1 MKGKH
6 LMPTNKKQLFRMV
19 KMVADLRKN
28 SYPNVNTWVKM
39 FEALDRDENL
49 NVACGRRTVMRDI
62 DYLRKDFNA
71 PIAYSS
77 EHNGYYLTNPY
88 WEFQVPFFDDE
99 MIMSSMLGAQLAGEI
114 LPSPVKEQIR
124 DAVDNQISANNSELL
139 DQTFI
144 ETLLIAS
151 GIKTTTSPEV
161 FGTVFQAWRERRTL
175 MLTYQKGSTGEIS
188 ERKFEPHIVAYHK
201 GNWYTK
207 GVDLSDEKVITL
219 AIFRIQKAELL
230 RGTFEIRRDILQETK
245 RNGLFNYPK
254 IENIRVKCSADI
266 AYYLYEQR
274 KSKKLVI
281 VQQEDGTLIVTLPP
295 SPEQEAIRWI
305 LGEGG
310 NVEVLEPLDLRRKI
324 HDLAVKTASVN
335 S

>member
-1 MKGKH
+1 MKGKIS
-6 LMPTNKKQLFRMV
+6 MPTNKKQLLRMV

-28 SYPNVNTWVKM
+28 SYPNANAWVKM

-88 WEFQVPFFDDE
+88 WEFQVPFFDNE

-161 FGTVFQAWRERRTL
+161 FGTVFQAWRERRQLT
-175 MLTYQKGSTGEIS
+175 LTYQKGSTGEITQ
-188 ERKFEPHIVAYHK
+188 RKFEPHIVAYHK
-201 GNWYTK
+201 GNWYAK
-207 GVDLSDEKVITL
+207 GVGLCDGKVITL
-219 AIFRIQKAELL
+219 AIFRIKKAELL
-230 RGTFEIRRDILQETK
+230 RSTFEIRRDILQETK

-254 IENIRVKCSADI
+254 LENIRVKCAADI

-274 KSKKLVI
+274 KAKKLTI
-281 VQQEDGTLIVTLPP
+281 EPQCDGSLIVTLPP

-310 NVEVLEPLDLRRKI
+310 KVEVLAPLDLRQKI
-324 HDLAVKTASVN
+324 HDFAAKTADVN
-335 S
+335 K

>member
-1 MKGKH
+1 
-6 LMPTNKKQLFRMV
+6 MPTNKKQLFRMV

-28 SYPNVNTWVKM
+28 SYPNVNTWVKK

-49 NVACGRRTVMRDI
+49 NIACGKRTVMRDI

-77 EHNGYYLTNPY
+77 EYNGYYLTNPY
-88 WEFQVPFFDDE
+88 WEFQVPFFDNE

-175 MLTYQKGSTGEIS
+175 SLTYQKVV
-188 ERKFEPHIVAYHK
+188 R
-201 GNWYTK
+201 
-207 GVDLSDEKVITL
+207 EK
-219 AIFRIQKAELL
+219 
-230 RGTFEIRRDILQETK
+230 
-245 RNGLFNYPK
+245 
-254 IENIRVKCSADI
+254 
-266 AYYLYEQR
+266 
-274 KSKKLVI
+274 
-281 VQQEDGTLIVTLPP
+281 
-295 SPEQEAIRWI
+295 SP
-305 LGEGG
+305 
-310 NVEVLEPLDLRRKI
+310 
-324 HDLAVKTASVN
+324 SVN
-335 S
+335 LSRTLWLTTKATGTRKAWICAMAK

>member
-1 MKGKH
+1 
-6 LMPTNKKQLFRMV
+6 MPTNKKQLFRMV

-28 SYPNVNTWVKM
+28 SYPNVNTWVKK

-49 NVACGRRTVMRDI
+49 NIACGKRTVMRDI

-77 EHNGYYLTNPY
+77 EYNGYYLTNPY
-88 WEFQVPFFDDE
+88 WEFQVPFFDNE

-175 MLTYQKGSTGEIS
+175 SLTYQKGSTGEITQ
-188 ERKFEPHIVAYHK
+188 RKFEPHIVAYHK

-207 GVDLSDEKVITL
+207 GVDLCDGKVITL
-219 AIFRIQKAELL
+219 AIFRIKKAELL

-254 IENIRVKCSADI
+254 IENIKVKCSSDI

-274 KSKKLVI
+274 KAKKLI
-281 VQQEDGTLIVTLPP
+281 IEPQSDGSLIVTLPP

-310 NVEVLEPLDLRRKI
+310 NVEVLEPLDLRQKI
-324 HDLAVKTASVN
+324 HKLAIKIADVN
-335 S
+335 K

>member
-1 MKGKH
+1 MKGKIT
-6 LMPTNKKQLFRMV
+6 MPTNKKQLFRMV
-19 KMVADLRKN
+19 KIVADLRKN

-88 WEFQVPFFDDE
+88 WEFQVPFFDNE

-175 MLTYQKGSTGEIS
+175 MLTYQKGSTGEVTQ
-188 ERKFEPHIVAYHK
+188 RKFEPHIVAYHK

-207 GVDLSDEKVITL
+207 GVDLCDGKVITL
-219 AIFRIQKAELL
+219 AIFRIKKAELL
-230 RGTFEIRRDILQETK
+230 RVTFEIRRDILQETK

-254 IENIRVKCSADI
+254 IENIKVKCSADI

-274 KSKKLVI
+274 KAKKLTI
-281 VQQEDGTLIVTLPP
+281 EPQCEGSLIVTLPP

-310 NVEVLEPLDLRRKI
+310 NVEVLEPLDLRKKI
-324 HDLAVKTASVN
+324 HDLAVKTADAN
-335 S
+335 K

>member
-1 MKGKH
+1 
-6 LMPTNKKQLFRMV
+6 MPTNKKQLFRMV

-28 SYPNVNTWVKM
+28 SYPNVNTWVKK

-49 NVACGRRTVMRDI
+49 NIACGKRTVMRDL
-62 DYLRKDFNA
+62 DALRKDFNA
-71 PIAYSS
+71 PIEYSS
-77 EHNGYYLTNPY
+77 ENNGFYLTNPY

-175 MLTYQKGSTGEIS
+175 SLTYQKGSTGEVTQ
-188 ERKFEPHIVAYHK
+188 RKFEPHIVAYHK

-207 GVDLSDEKVITL
+207 GVDLSDGKVITL
-219 AIFRIQKAELL
+219 AIFRIKKAELL

-254 IENIRVKCSADI
+254 IENIKVKCSADI

-274 KSKKLVI
+274 KAKKLI
-281 VQQEDGTLIVTLPP
+281 IEPQNDGSLIVTLPP

-310 NVEVLEPLDLRRKI
+310 NVEVLEPLDLRQKI
-324 HDLAVKTASVN
+324 HDLAVKTADVN
-335 S
+335 RI

>member
-1 MKGKH
+1 
-6 LMPTNKKQLFRMV
+6 MV

-88 WEFQVPFFDDE
+88 WEFQVPFFDNE

-175 MLTYQKGSTGEIS
+175 SLTYQKGSTGEVTQ
-188 ERKFEPHIVAYHK
+188 RKFEPHIVAYHK

-207 GVDLSDEKVITL
+207 GVDLCDGKVITL
-219 AIFRIQKAELL
+219 AIFRIKKAELL

-254 IENIRVKCSADI
+254 IENIKVKCAADI

-274 KSKKLVI
+274 KAKKLI
-281 VQQEDGTLIVTLPP
+281 IEQQSDGSLIVTLPP

-310 NVEVLEPLDLRRKI
+310 NVEVLEPLDLRQKI
-324 HDLAVKTASVN
+324 HKLAIKIADVN
-335 S
+335 K

>member
-1 MKGKH
+1 MKGKIT
-6 LMPTNKKQLFRMV
+6 MPTNKKQLLRMV

-88 WEFQVPFFDDE
+88 WEFQVPFFDNE

-151 GIKTTTSPEV
+151 GSKTTTSPEV

-175 MLTYQKGSTGEIS
+175 MLTYQKGSTGEVTQ
-188 ERKFEPHIVAYHK
+188 RKFEPHIVAYHK

-207 GVDLSDEKVITL
+207 GVDLCDGKVITL
-219 AIFRIQKAELL
+219 AIFRIKKAELL
-230 RGTFEIRRDILQETK
+230 RVTFEIRRDILQETK

-254 IENIRVKCSADI
+254 IENIKVKCSADI

-274 KSKKLVI
+274 KAKKLTI
-281 VQQEDGTLIVTLPP
+281 EPQCDGSLIVTLPP

-310 NVEVLEPLDLRRKI
+310 KVEVLEPHDLRQKI
-324 HDLAVKTASVN
+324 HNLAVKISDVN
-335 S
+335 K